1 MHGDVA
7 AWRSGRIIRGLAA
20 VLVATLTLT
29 LSSCGRSPLDVS
41 EVTGPRIVIG
51 VTFDQPGM
59 GLRKGSQYS
68 GFNIEVAEY
77 VARKLGYAKWQIV
90 WEEAP
95 YDQRVSMLANG
106 DVDMVTGMYVDTT
119 MAADDSAMNALGYDF
134 VGPYLDGRQDVMM
147 LAQDADDIHTIGDLA
162 GRHVCV
168 VSGSRTVDDLQQ
180 ALGASVTLLEQ
191 PSATQCTTALMTGM
205 VDAVSAEAAVL
216 AGMVASADTA
226 KVTTLGL
233 DYAQGQYGIGLKTG
247 SDKLSSE
254 VKKALDGME
263 QDGSLTRAYADTLG
277 RIGYRA

>member
-20 VLVATLTLT
+20 VLVAALTLT
-29 LSSCGRSPLDVS
+29 MSSCGRSPLDVS

-77 VARKLGYAKWQIV
+77 VARKLGYAEWQIV

-106 DVDMVTGMYVDTT
+106 DVDMVTGMYVDKATVT
-119 MAADDSAMNALGYDF
+119 DDSAMNALGYDF

-180 ALGASVTLLEQ
+180 ALGTSVTLLEQ

-216 AGMVASADTA
+216 AGMVTSADTA

-254 VKKALDGME
+254 VKKALASME
-263 QDGSLTRAYADTLG
+263 QDGSLARAYADTLG